1 MRIPD
6 LPAVLVCRSYG
17 NSFSGLHRK
26 RQTQRRTGRLR
37 GRGTEKDRD
46 RNRNK
51 DRQTGRERERESR
64 KVAPNDHWG
73 IHEI

>member
-46 RNRNK
+46 RNREIK
-51 DRQTGRERERESR
+51 TGRQAERGRE
-64 KVAPNDHWG
+64 
-73 IHEI
+73 